1 MTLHRSKNNVA
12 VIIALGETDV
22 LLTNVQLARK
32 ALGGVSMSKRV
43 MISNVIKRLVKEGY
57 VIGYREN
64 HRVHYYELTPHGE
77 TLYEEWRLPLRTC
90 RLCGVEA
97 KTMDQLIKFKR
108 DTRANYGYANIC
120 KHCASNS

>member
-1 MTLHRSKNNVA
+1 MIHRSKNNLK
-12 VIIALGETDV
+12 VILALGETDV
-22 LLTNVQLARK
+22 ILTNVQLARK
-32 ALGGVSMSKRV
+32 ALGGRVTMSMRV

-77 TLYEEWRLPLRTC
+77 ILYEEWRPPLRTC

-97 KTMDQLIKFKR
+97 KTEKQLTKFVKDKR
-108 DTRANYGYANIC
+108 G
-120 KHCASNS
+120 KHGQAQLCRRCSVN